1 MITRT
6 HLVAAML
13 AGAVSLSAG
22 MAAAQAPMKDA
33 MPMKDSVGSMK
44 SEPMKDGMAKDAMK
58 KDTMSSDMKKDGMK
72 KDDMKK
78 DTMKK

>member
-22 MAAAQAPMKDA
+22 LAAAQAPMKDT
-33 MPMKDSVGSMK
+33 MPMKDSAGSMK

-58 KDTMSSDMKKDGMK
+58 KDSMGGDMKKDGMK

-78 DTMKK
+78 DSMKK